1 MATVDYSDKRV
12 LLVESSGNMR
22 ASIFYMLRSVG
33 ISNIR
38 ATTVSNRVLAEIAEH
53 SYDIILLGHNVSDS
67 FAGIQLLEEA
77 RYRGYMK
84 PSACWVFMTSDAS
97 QEAVLHAIES
107 KPDILITKPFTID
120 KLKGRLDALMIRRQ
134 RFMDI
139 DRALESGD
147 EEAALRLCLTRF
159 TSSDPDFDEAQ
170 LIACQILSQI
180 MRYEELQQL
189 SEELY
194 WRTRGK
200 EAGLYWAES
209 LMYQGME
216 AESISLLQDVI
227 AANPLYLAAYDLL
240 ARAHEYQGDLDEAR
254 EIVKLAT
261 SKSPM
266 GIPRQMELGRLATQ
280 TSKLDVAQGAYK
292 RSITLGQK
300 SCYKS
305 AEPYLKLA
313 NVLRLNVDPD
323 SENQVL
329 DTERQFDALL
339 AQASSQFKED
349 ETLKVKSA
357 LLRAELAR
365 TLDREDEIDKYTQE
379 AKRENSQL
387 GNPLDLG
394 KEIARFSGEVISKPA
409 LSASATSKGEVKAKT
424 KRDPEM
430 SMKVNRQGVRHY
442 ANGRLSQALRHFGL
456 ALEYDHMNGSAL
468 CNLAQLYLELARDDK
483 PKRDARLIMF
493 DRNMHLAGKIRL
505 AGEVRQKCEQLMAL
519 RQKDID
525 ELPDGPLGV
534 LLR

>member
-1 MATVDYSDKRV
+1 MATVDYSDKHV

-33 ISNIR
+33 LSNIR
-38 ATTVSNRVLAEIAEH
+38 ATTVSNRALSEIAEH
-53 SYDIILLGHNVSDS
+53 SYDIILLGHNVSDA

-84 PSACWVFMTSDAS
+84 PTACWVFMTSDAS
-97 QEAVLHAIES
+97 QEAVLHAIDS
-107 KPDILITKPFTID
+107 KPDILITKPFTVD

-134 RFMDI
+134 RFTDI

-159 TSSDPDFDEAQ
+159 KATDPEFDDAQ
-170 LIACQILSQI
+170 LIACQILSQL
-180 MRYEELQQL
+180 MRYGEQQHL
-189 SEELY
+189 AEELY

-200 EAGLYWAES
+200 EAGLYWAEA
-209 LMYQGME
+209 LMQQGME
-216 AESISLLQDVI
+216 AEAIGLLHDVI
-227 AANPLYLAAYDLL
+227 AANPLYMAAYDLL
-240 ARAHEYQGDLDEAR
+240 ARAHEYQGDMDEAR

-280 TSKLDVAQGAYK
+280 TSKLDLAQGAYK

-313 NVLRLNVDPD
+313 NVLRLGID
-323 SENQVL
+323 SESDNQIV

-339 AQASSQFKED
+339 AQASTQFRDD
-349 ETLKVKSA
+349 ETLKVKGA

-365 TLDREDEIDKYTQE
+365 TLGREDEIDKYTHE
-379 AKRENSQL
+379 AKQENSQL
-387 GNPLDLG
+387 AKPLDLG
-394 KEIARFSGEVISKPA
+394 KEIASFSGEVISKPVP
-409 LSASATSKGEVKAKT
+409 SGGSRGDVKAKAG
-424 KRDPEM
+424 RDPEM
-430 SMKVNRQGVRHY
+430 SVKVNRQGVRHY
-442 ANGRLSQALRHFGL
+442 NNGRLSQALRHFGL
-456 ALEYDHMNGSAL
+456 ALEYDFMNGSAL

-483 PKRDARLIMF
+483 AKRDARLIMF
-493 DRNMHLAGKIRL
+493 DRNIHLAGKVRL
-505 AGEVRQKCEQLMAL
+505 AVEAKQKREQLMVL
-519 RQKDID
+519 REKDLD
-525 ELPDGPLGV
+525 ELPEGPLGA

>member
-33 ISNIR
+33 ITNIR
-38 ATTVSNRVLAEIAEH
+38 ATTVSNRVLSEIAEH
-53 SYDIILLGHNVSDS
+53 SYDIILLGHNVSDA

-97 QEAVLHAIES
+97 QEAVLHAIDS
-107 KPDILITKPFTID
+107 KPDILITKPFTVD
-120 KLKGRLDALMIRRQ
+120 KLKGRLDALMVRRQ

-159 TSSDPDFDEAQ
+159 TPTDSDFDEAQ
-170 LIACQILSQI
+170 LIACQILSQL

-194 WRTRGK
+194 WRTRSK

-209 LMYQGME
+209 LMYQRME
-216 AESISLLQDVI
+216 AESIGLLQDVI
-227 AANPLYLAAYDLL
+227 AANPLYMAAYDML
-240 ARAHEYQGDLDEAR
+240 ARAHEYEGELDEAR
-254 EIVKLAT
+254 EISKLAT

-266 GIPRQMELGRLATQ
+266 RIPRQMELGRLATQ
-280 TSKLDVAQGAYK
+280 TSKLDMAQGAYK

-313 NVLRLNVDPD
+313 NVLRLGVDVD
-323 SENQVL
+323 SGAQLV
-329 DTERQFDALL
+329 DVERQFDALL
-339 AQASSQFKED
+339 TQASSQFKD
-349 ETLKVKSA
+349 DAALGVKAA

-365 TLDREDEIDKYTQE
+365 TLDREDEIDKFTQE

-387 GNPLDLG
+387 ANPLDLG
-394 KEIARFSGEVISKPA
+394 KEIARFSGEVISRPAPANASKDDVKP
-409 LSASATSKGEVKAKT
+409 KA
-424 KRDPEM
+424 KRDPDM
-430 SMKVNRQGVRHY
+430 SVKVNRQGVRHY
-442 ANGRLSQALRHFGL
+442 NNGRLSQALRHFGL
-456 ALEYDHMNGSAL
+456 ALEYDHMNAGAL

-483 PKRDARLIMF
+483 AKREARLIMF
-493 DRNMHLAGKIRL
+493 DRNMHLAGKIQM
-505 AGEVRQKCEQLMAL
+505 AGEVKQKREQLLAL
-519 RQKDID
+519 RLKNLDD
-525 ELPDGPLGV
+525 LPGGPLGALV
-534 LLR
+534 R

>member
-1 MATVDYSDKRV
+1 VATVDYSDKRV

-33 ISNIR
+33 ITNIR

-77 RYRGYMK
+77 RYRGYIK

-107 KPDILITKPFTID
+107 KPDILITKPFTVD

-147 EEAALRLCLTRF
+147 DEAALRLCLTRF
-159 TSSDPDFDEAQ
+159 GQNDPDFDEAQ
-170 LIACQILSQI
+170 LLACQILSQL

-189 SEELY
+189 AEELY

-200 EAGLYWAES
+200 ESGLYWAES

-216 AESISLLQDVI
+216 AESIGLLQDVI
-227 AANPLYLAAYDLL
+227 AANPLYLAAYDML
-240 ARAHEYQGDLDEAR
+240 ARAHEYEGELDEAR

-313 NVLRLNVDPD
+313 NVLRLNVNPD
-323 SENQVL
+323 LDSQTL

-339 AQASSQFKED
+339 AQASSQFKDD
-349 ETLKVKSA
+349 ETLKVKTA
-357 LLRAELAR
+357 LLRAEFAR

-387 GNPLDLG
+387 ASPIDLG

-409 LSASATSKGEVKAKT
+409 PPVAATKDEAKKKP

-430 SMKVNRQGVRHY
+430 SVKVNRQGVRHY
-442 ANGRLSQALRHFGL
+442 TNGRISQALRHFGL
-456 ALEYDHMNGSAL
+456 ALEYDHMNGGAL

-483 PKRDARLIMF
+483 AKRDARLIMF

-505 AGEVRQKCEQLMAL
+505 AGEVKTKREQLMAL
-519 RQKDID
+519 RRKDLD
-525 ELPDGPLGV
+525 ELPEGPLGA